1 MTLTAYRLS
10 LRRYADRAFAGDGAR
25 RVGGR
30 WNPPG
35 LPAVYTSATLSLA
48 AMELLVHLSG
58 PQDAPDLVFFRIE
71 FEAKL
76 LVEPRLP
83 KQWRKLSL
91 QGSRALGR
99 EWLVGTASPV
109 LQVPSFVVPTESNFV
124 VNPLHPDFRRIKIG
138 KAEQFA
144 LDARLFPQR

>member
-48 AMELLVHLSG
+48 ALELLVHLSG
-58 PQDAPDLVFFRIE
+58 PQDAPDLVYFRIE
-71 FEAKL
+71 FEAKFV
-76 LVEPRLP
+76 VEVRLP
-83 KQWRKLSL
+83 KQWRKLHL
-91 QGSRALGR
+91 QGTRALGQ
-99 EWLVGTASPV
+99 EWLERNASPV
-109 LQVPSFVVPTESNFV
+109 LQVPSFVVPTENNFV
-124 VNPLHPDFRRIKIG
+124 LNPLHPDFRRVKIG
-138 KAEQFA
+138 KPEQFA
-144 LDARLFPQR
+144 LDARLFPQP

>member
-1 MTLTAYRLS
+1 MSLTAYRLS

-48 AMELLVHLSG
+48 ALELLVHLSG

-83 KQWRKLSL
+83 KQWRKLNL
-91 QGSRALGR
+91 QGTRALGQ
-99 EWLVGTASPV
+99 EWLEKAESPV
-109 LQVPSFVVPTESNFV
+109 LQVPSFVVPTENNFV
-124 VNPLHPDFRRIKIG
+124 LNPLHADFRRVKIG

-144 LDARLFPQR
+144 LDARLFPQP

>member
-48 AMELLVHLSG
+48 ALELLVHLSG
-58 PQDAPDLVFFRIE
+58 PQDAPDLMYFRIE

-83 KQWRKLSL
+83 KQWRKLNL
-91 QGSRALGR
+91 QGTRALGQ
-99 EWLVGTASPV
+99 EWLEKAESPV
-109 LQVPSFVVPTESNFV
+109 LQVPSFVVPTENNFV
-124 VNPLHPDFRRIKIG
+124 LNPLHPDFRRIKIER
-138 KAEQFA
+138 AEQFA
-144 LDARLFPQR
+144 LDARLFPQS

>member
-48 AMELLVHLSG
+48 ALELLVHLSG
-58 PQDAPDLVFFRIE
+58 PQDAPELVFFRIE

-83 KQWRKLSL
+83 KQWRKLNL
-91 QGSRALGR
+91 QGTRALGQ
-99 EWLVGTASPV
+99 EWLEKAESPV
-109 LQVPSFVVPTESNFV
+109 LQVPSFVVPTENNFV
-124 VNPLHPDFRRIKIG
+124 LNVLHPDFRRIKIER
-138 KAEQFA
+138 AEQFA
-144 LDARLFPQR
+144 LDARLFPQS